1 MTEETPATP
10 PPPAQPAAAKE
21 RPAHRRSVFFDH
33 EARIRELIAAGYSY
47 RQVLCILKLKK
58 MHRSVLARWCAR
70 QGIASSATSASNP
83 AARAAAAKKS
93 EPLAGPAAANAA
105 SEPATEAAPPRT
117 PAERTYRLIS
127 DALGP
132 EPGDEWAAFRKPS
145 AED

>member
-58 MHRSVLARWCAR
+58 MHRSVLARWCTR
-70 QGIASSATSASNP
+70 QGIASIATSASNP
-83 AARAAAAKKS
+83 ATRRASDKKSAEATATAPPAPAPVAAAAA
-93 EPLAGPAAANAA
+93 PPAARPSLA
-105 SEPATEAAPPRT
+105 
-117 PAERTYRLIS
+117 
-127 DALGP
+127 DAYGP
-132 EPGDEWAAFRKPS
+132 EPADPLADLRPTTTPRRNP
-145 AED
+145 

>member
-1 MTEETPATP
+1 MTKETPATP
-10 PPPAQPAAAKE
+10 PPPAAPAEAKE
-21 RPAHRRSVFFDH
+21 RPAHRQSIFFDH
-33 EARIRELIAAGYSY
+33 QARIRELIAEGYSY

-83 AARAAAAKKS
+83 ATRRASDKKS
-93 EPLAGPAAANAA
+93 APLAGPAK
-105 SEPATEAAPPRT
+105 SFAPVGS
-117 PAERTYRLIS
+117 IS
-127 DALGP
+127 AALGP